1 MIESRKIFYMIVIA
15 GLISILPGS
24 CAYYNTFYNAEQYF
38 KKGVQ
43 ELEKAGEG
51 KISVNI
57 RKNFNTAIEKSNK
70 VILNYPDSRWND
82 DAAYIIAMSQY
93 YKTDYSASRKSF
105 EHYFAIYPASE
116 LRPRAEIWYG
126 RCLWK
131 MGEKELS
138 LRQLKMSSQREK
150 NPVMKSEIFYALAD
164 LHRSTGNL
172 DSALVYYSFTT
183 EAGRDIP
190 MAALAQYNIAEI
202 NLKQNDVDLTI
213 TNLKKVN
220 NFSPSLELKDKMQI
234 LFARI
239 YREAGRFD
247 EARDL
252 INNKLNDIA
261 NESIWGDLEFQLG
274 LLYLAE
280 GDYKTAESRLSQVTE
295 KYQGKPVSA
304 EAYHELGQL
313 YMVHLD
319 DYEKAQKSFEMV
331 KKEDRN
337 SGYIQDSKS
346 KVTEIKRFF
355 SLDKKFRESWKNVK
369 PYVDQTEGKVDTSDI
384 DISSDEKPEVLKKAI
399 EQYEEEKIKMSDTVS
414 VFQNY
419 YQVMYE
425 IGELYYF
432 DFNKND
438 SAFYY
443 FNRIISSNYY
453 NSIRDKALYA
463 VYYLLN
469 EFGDSVLANAYLDT
483 MKTEYPES
491 PYLRYIENRD
501 IELPEDNI
509 QARQLFLGGEK
520 YFNLQPDSCIVLYSG
535 IIDSYPTTVYAEK
548 SMLSIA
554 WIFKNR
560 YCDLENSINWYQKFI
575 DVYPESNMLSYAQS
589 DLSELKSIADWVTE
603 SAKDTVTDTTETM
616 ISDDLGENNTSEPV
630 DGDLE

>member
-1 MIESRKIFYMIVIA
+1 VIELRKIFYLIVIA

-38 KKGVQ
+38 KKGIQ
-43 ELEKAGEG
+43 ELEKTGEG
-51 KISVNI
+51 KINANV

-82 DAAYIIAMSQY
+82 DAAYTIAMSQY

-105 EHYFAIYPASE
+105 EHYFATYPASE

-138 LRQLKMSSQREK
+138 LRQLKISSQREK

-164 LHRSTGNL
+164 LHQSSGNL
-172 DSALVYYSFTT
+172 DSALIYYRFTT
-183 EAGRDIP
+183 KAGRDIP

-202 NLKQNDVDLTI
+202 NLKQNNVDQAI
-213 TNLKKVN
+213 TNLKKIN
-220 NFSPSLELKDKMQI
+220 DFAPSLELKDKMQI
-234 LFARI
+234 LLARI

-252 INNKLNDIA
+252 INNKLNDIV

-280 GDYKTAESRLSQVTE
+280 SDYETAESRLSQVTE

-304 EAYHELGQL
+304 EAYYELGQL
-313 YMVHLD
+313 YMVHLG

-337 SGYIQDSKS
+337 SKYIPDAKS

-355 SLDKKFRESWKNVK
+355 SLNKKFRESWKNVK
-369 PYVDQTEGKVDTSDI
+369 PYVDQIEGKVDTSDI
-384 DISSDEKPEVLKKAI
+384 NISSDEKPEVLKKAI
-399 EQYEEEKIKMSDTVS
+399 EQYEEEKIKMADTVS
-414 VFQNY
+414 VFQDY

-432 DFNKND
+432 DFNKTD

-443 FNRIISSNYY
+443 FNRIYSTKYY

-463 VYYLLN
+463 VYFLLS
-469 EFGDSVLANAYLDT
+469 EFGDSVLANTYLDT
-483 MKTEYPES
+483 MKTEFPES
-491 PYLRYIENRD
+491 PYLLYIENRD

-509 QARQLFLGGEK
+509 QARRLFLNGEK
-520 YFNLQPDSCIVLYSG
+520 YFDFQPDSCIAIYSE
-535 IIDSYPTTVYAEK
+535 IIDSYPTTIYAEK

-560 YCDLENSINWYQKFI
+560 YYDLEKSTYWYQKFT
-575 DVYPESNMLSYAQS
+575 DDYPESDMLSYAKS
-589 DLSELKSIADWVTE
+589 DLGELKSIADWIIE

-616 ISDDLGENNTSEPV
+616 IPDDLKENDTSEPV
-630 DGDLE
+630 ERDLE